1 MNNPYFITRLNII
14 RKQSVRTNEKVELN
28 NEIFVNFASF
38 IKSLYKKEL
47 MSYPKFYKMD
57 NLSKLG
63 FLGVEM
69 LLKDTAF
76 FDRYKKEDIGIVIM
90 NSSSSL
96 DTDLTYLDTIK
107 DKSNYFPSPSV
118 FVYTLSNIVIGEI
131 CIRHKI
137 KGENAFLISAHFD
150 PVKII
155 ESVTLLLEQDRI
167 QTCICGWVEVLGDE
181 FESLLFLVE
190 KEKSINEYY
199 PSGGYSTFTVETLTK
214 FYQNK

>member
-1 MNNPYFITRLNII
+1 MNETYYISRLNII
-14 RKQSVRTNEKVELN
+14 RKQSIITNEKVEIN
-28 NEIFVNFASF
+28 NENFVNFAAF

-47 MSYPKFYKMD
+47 ISYPKFYKMD
-57 NLSKLG
+57 NISKLG

-96 DTDLTYLDTIK
+96 DTDLAYLNTIK

-118 FVYTLSNIVIGEI
+118 FVYTLPNIVIGEI
-131 CIRHKI
+131 CIRHQI
-137 KGENAFLISAHFD
+137 KGENAFFITDHFD
-150 PVKII
+150 PVKIF
-155 ESVTLLLEQDRI
+155 ESVTLLLEQDRV
-167 QTCICGWVEVLGDE
+167 QACICGWVEVLGDE

-190 KEKSINEYY
+190 KEKSIKEYY

-214 FYQNK
+214 FYQN